1 MFRTMVRSVLS
12 IRRKLSKSLRL
23 RGVTG
28 TAWAVVRYVGAM
40 LRELGPTRRRLRKM
54 DLDFDRRHHVN
65 TAGCIALSELNVA
78 SGNWVYGN
86 RYETTPFVEFE
97 ALMKALPVNHQ
108 EFVFLDIG
116 CGKGRA
122 MLLASDYPFQKIL
135 GIDLADELIEVC
147 KQNLASYRSDSQ
159 QCTTLEAHACD
170 AVTFPLP
177 TSPLVIYMANPF
189 GAEVMAPVLDNIEQS
204 LAAHPR
210 DLFVAY
216 YYPVHRDLLD
226 QASFLERFA
235 AGRGYSIWRRRHP

>member
-1 MFRTMVRSVLS
+1 MFRTFVRSVLS
-12 IRRKLSKSLRL
+12 IPRKLSKSLRL
-23 RGVTG
+23 RGVAG
-28 TAWAVVRYVGAM
+28 TARAVVRYVGAM
-40 LRELGPTRRRLRKM
+40 LQELGPTRRRLRKM
-54 DLDFDRRHHVN
+54 DLEFDRRHHVD
-65 TAGCIALSELNVA
+65 TAGCIPLSELNVA

-86 RYETTPFVEFE
+86 RYETTPFAEFE
-97 ALMKALPVNHQ
+97 ALMKSLPVNYQ

-147 KQNLASYRSDSQ
+147 KRNMASYRSDSQ
-159 QCTTLEAHACD
+159 KCRALEAHACD

-177 TSPLVIYMANPF
+177 TSPLVLYMYNPF
-189 GAEVMAPVLDNIEQS
+189 GAEVMTPMLASIEQS
-204 LAAHPR
+204 LTACPR

-235 AGRGYSIWRRRHP
+235 SGRGYSIWRRR